1 MMMLKSSNNNNS
13 NNIYDI
19 HNNDAGND
27 SLKTGNEERHDKLI
41 EKVITM
47 MIKRTQ
53 IKLTV
58 IICII
63 ITITLLITIV

>member
-19 HNNDAGND
+19 HNNDAG
-27 SLKTGNEERHDKLI
+27 LKTGNEERHDKLI
-41 EKVITM
+41 ENVIIM

-58 IICII
+58 IICKL
-63 ITITLLITIV
+63 ITIMLLITIV